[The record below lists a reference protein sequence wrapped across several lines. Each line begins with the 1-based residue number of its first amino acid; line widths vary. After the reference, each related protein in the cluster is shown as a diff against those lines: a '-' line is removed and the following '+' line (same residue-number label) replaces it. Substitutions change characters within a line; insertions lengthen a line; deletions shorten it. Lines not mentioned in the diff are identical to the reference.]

1 MRAVIRDEDQHLVVG
16 EVYVPNRLDS
26 DNEFMQKDEIEA
38 AARRFMLQ
46 NANSNVDREHNFK
59 QSPEGDTIVQSYIA
73 KANDPDG
80 YIEGSWIAEGYV
92 RDPDR
97 WEAIKRGEINGWSMA
112 GHADKVPRTVTITAL
127 TSMKTETLPHSDHSH
142 NFTIK
147 FDEDGR
153 VLPTQTETFDGHY
166 HGIRKT
172 TATEESNG
180 HSHRFEVNW
189 DDNTENI
196 TKEEKTIEA
205 KELVN
210 VHPTWLSLVR
220 HAAVRRGF
228 KIVKSDQPRDD
239 HGRFSNGF
247 HTPREPFGYEKSIHY
262 GGATVADIVPN
273 IHRLV
278 PVTSNIDKEEVQKM
292 DRVVH
297 AIVTERDYDLSE
309 VLNREDLLWPN
320 DAEIFTRRMVTVAK
334 GEKHILV
341 EQDAFEEGSLKVMK
355 LGDVDIVAGI
365 LKSDATG
372 NALKAPTKLVK
383 EEEMSM
389 SMTRDEVQEMIK
401 AEIQSTMASELGAL
415 KSDLMGAIAKLD
427 VVKGNTETDMSNQTS
442 GEIPE
447 EDIEKCKSKKA
458 EYTQRP
464 DEEQTEGQSASD
476 GEPKLFKAEMEVLK
490 AQLDS
495 LTKMFTEKTEAL
507 IKKTDTLMSKTTS
520 YPGALDDSIEIVKSE
535 KEDGFWAGR
544 LFARSNPKIDKILR
558 GR

>member
-46 NANSNVDREHNFK
+46 NANTNVDREHNFK

-97 WEAIKRGEINGWSMA
+97 WEAIKRGEINGWSLA

-127 TSMKTETLPHSDHSH
+127 TSMNTETLPHSDHSH

-153 VLPTQTETFDGHY
+153 VLPTQTEIAEGHY
-166 HGIRKT
+166 HSIRKT

-189 DDNTENI
+189 DDDTENI
-196 TKEEKTIEA
+196 TKEERTIEA

-210 VHPTWLSLVR
+210 VYPTWLSLVR

-228 KIVKSDQPRDD
+228 KVVKADKSVTD
-239 HGRFSNGF
+239 
-247 HTPREPFGYEKSIHY
+247 TPK
-262 GGATVADIVPN
+262 TD
-273 IHRLV
+273 
-278 PVTSNIDKEEVQKM
+278 TEVKKM
-292 DRVVH
+292 DRVIH

-309 VLNREDLLWPN
+309 ILNREDLLWPD
-320 DAEIFTRRMVTVAK
+320 DAEISTRRMVTVAK
-334 GEKHILV
+334 GEKHILI
-341 EQDAFEEGSLKVMK
+341 EKGDFEDGSLKVMK
-355 LGDVDIVAGI
+355 LGDIDIVAGI
-365 LKSDATG
+365 LKSDTTE

-383 EEEMSM
+383 EEEEMSM

-401 AEIQSTMASELGAL
+401 SEIQSTMANELGAL
-415 KSDLMGAIAKLD
+415 KSDLIGAIAKLD
-427 VVKGNTETDMSNQTS
+427 LAKGNTETDMSNQTS
-442 GEIPE
+442 EEIPE
-447 EDIEKCKSKKA
+447 EEIEKCKSKKA

-476 GEPKLFKAEMEVLK
+476 GEPKLFKSELAVLK

-495 LTKMFTEKTEAL
+495 LTRMVTEKTEAL
-507 IKKTDTLMSKTTS
+507 IEKTDKLMSKTTS
-520 YPGALDDSIEIVKSE
+520 YPGALDDNVEVVKSE

-544 LFARSNPKIDKILR
+544 LFARNNPKIDRILR
-558 GR
+558 SR